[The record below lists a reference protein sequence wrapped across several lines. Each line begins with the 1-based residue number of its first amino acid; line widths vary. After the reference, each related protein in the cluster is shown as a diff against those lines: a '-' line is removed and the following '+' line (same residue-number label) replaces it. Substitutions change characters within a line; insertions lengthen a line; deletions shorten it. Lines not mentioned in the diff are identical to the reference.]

1 MVVAAYT
8 PGNYILYSA
17 LASYQMH
24 HTDEVY
30 EDETKLIGSFG
41 NIIEESELDV
51 VKKQFFV
58 YDYED
63 SVFFKYFAK

>member
-1 MVVAAYT
+1 
-8 PGNYILYSA
+8 
-17 LASYQMH
+17 MH